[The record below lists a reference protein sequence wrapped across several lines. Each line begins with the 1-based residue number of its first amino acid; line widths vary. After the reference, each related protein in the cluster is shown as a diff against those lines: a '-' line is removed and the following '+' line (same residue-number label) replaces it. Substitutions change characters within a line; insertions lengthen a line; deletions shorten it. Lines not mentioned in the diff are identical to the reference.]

1 MQDRLLASSSNANPK
16 FSTAV
21 ATMAHI
27 VNHDRI
33 SNQAATQHF
42 YAPVNLSVVFLTKLF
57 QQDVADMSPL
67 ITQWKQSCR

>member
-1 MQDRLLASSSNANPK
+1 MQDGLLAPSSSGNLK

-27 VNHDRI
+27 DRI

-42 YAPVNLSVVFLTKLF
+42 YAPVNLSIFLTMLF

-67 ITQWKQSCR
+67 IT

>member
-1 MQDRLLASSSNANPK
+1 MQDGLLAPSSSGNLN
-16 FSTAV
+16 FLTAV
-21 ATMAHI
+21 AAMAHF

-42 YAPVNLSVVFLTKLF
+42 YAPVYLSVFLTMLF
-57 QQDVADMSPL
+57 QQGVADMSPS